1 MVVDF
6 LFLAVSAIFLLM
18 VALLIFKRGYHGWIY
33 IGFSAFFTILLVL
46 LLLFAWFEPG
56 SNSIELKI
64 TNYSSEKGNLYFYTA
79 PGCNVPVW
87 YDFPVSNNEE
97 RYLEIE
103 GLVNQVRQIIFV
115 TANDNLYTVPV
126 PAGGG
131 AELNIWKKEMEPA
144 DDCFISQIENYQ
156 LRQKKFSVVI
166 GLSLFSLLILF
177 VYRWIRK
184 QEATIPGSQP
194 KKYE

>member
-1 MVVDF
+1 MAVDL

-33 IGFSAFFTILLVL
+33 SIFSAFFSLLLVL
-46 LLLFAWFEPG
+46 ILLFAWLKPG
-56 SNSIELKI
+56 SKSIELKI

-79 PGCNVPVW
+79 EGCDALVR

-97 RYLEIE
+97 RFLEINE
-103 GLVNQVRQIIFV
+103 LENQVRQIIFV
-115 TANDNLYTVPV
+115 TANDDLYSVPV
-126 PAGGG
+126 PGGG
-131 AELNIWKKEMEPA
+131 STELNIWKKELEPA

-166 GLSLFSLLILF
+166 GLSLFSFLILF
-177 VYRWIRK
+177 VYRWKRK
-184 QEATIPGSQP
+184 PEATIPES
-194 KKYE
+194 